1 MNWLPPGPA
10 RPDPTALDAFLVR
23 AGVADRGA
31 ARAST
36 QVRWIGLDAPST
48 RSIFDLIRKG
58 DKTGTF
64 TLPWIVE
71 RTGLEPP
78 TVGQKLVLIDH
89 DGRPV
94 LLLCTTE
101 VREVVFGRVTA
112 LDIAIDGSPVRDPVI
127 WKPLHTEYW
136 NALLGPFGLAVSDD
150 MPFWAERFTLL
161 FDADA
166 GRADVGAEVA
176 HHEGRGT

>member
-10 RPDPTALDAFLVR
+10 RPDLAALDGFLLR
-23 AGVADRGA
+23 AGLADDPA
-31 ARAST
+31 ARASV
-36 QVRWIGLDAPST
+36 QVRWIGLDAPTT

-71 RTGLEPP
+71 RTGLAPP
-78 TVGQKLVLIDH
+78 AVGQLLALIDF

-94 LLLCTTE
+94 LLLRTTE

-112 LDIAIDGSPVRDPVI
+112 ADIAIDGSPVRDPAV
-127 WKPLHTEYW
+127 WKPLHTDYW
-136 NALLGPFGLAVSDD
+136 NALLQPFGLAVSDD
-150 MPFWAERFTLL
+150 MPFWAERFTPV

-166 GRADVGAEVA
+166 
-176 HHEGRGT
+176 

>member
-1 MNWLPPGPA
+1 MNWLPPGA
-10 RPDPTALDAFLVR
+10 TRPDPSALDGFLAR
-23 AGVADRGA
+23 AGVAADAA
-31 ARAST
+31 ARASV
-36 QVRWIGLDAPST
+36 QVRLIGLDAPTT
-48 RSIFDLIRKG
+48 RSIFDLIRGG

-71 RTGLEPP
+71 RTGLAPP
-78 TVGQKLVLIDH
+78 IVGQKLLLIDH

-94 LLLCTTE
+94 LLLRTTE

-112 LDIAIDGSPVRDPVI
+112 LDIAIDGSPVRDPAI
-127 WKPLHTEYW
+127 WKPLHTRYW
-136 NALLGPFGLAVSDD
+136 NALLQPFGLAVSDD

-166 GRADVGAEVA
+166 RSAGRSV
-176 HHEGRGT
+176 

>member
-10 RPDPTALDAFLVR
+10 RPDPAALAAFLDR
-23 AGVADRGA
+23 AGVTAD
-31 ARAST
+31 ARSQPAL
-36 QVRWIGLDAPST
+36 QLRWIGLDAPTT
-48 RSIFDLIRKG
+48 RSIFDLIRQG

-71 RTGLEPP
+71 RTGLARPA
-78 TVGQKLVLIDH
+78 VGQRLALIDF

-94 LLLCTTE
+94 LLLRTAE

-112 LDIAIDGSPVRDPVI
+112 ADIAIDGSPVRDPAV
-127 WKPLHTEYW
+127 WKPLHTAYW
-136 NALLGPFGLAVSDD
+136 NALLQPFGLTVSDD
-150 MPFWAERFTLL
+150 MPFWAERFAPV

-166 GRADVGAEVA
+166 
-176 HHEGRGT
+176 